1 MRDVVIMRDPVIF
14 AHADLT
20 TLKDFLGRLKPTPNL
35 REALKA
41 LDVAIE
47 ALSEEIA
54 TCDCP
59 EC

>member
-1 MRDVVIMRDPVIF
+1 MRMRDPLIF
-14 AHADLT
+14 AKMDLV
-20 TLKDFLGRLKPTPNL
+20 TLKDFLGRLSPTPHL
-35 REALKA
+35 EEALKA

-47 ALSEEIA
+47 ALTEDIA